1 MTPPAPAPPSAPPPD
16 FGTALSVV
24 AEGIKNFKEVLFA
37 IIAII
42 AAVIGA
48 WLYFASEAE
57 LTKARC
63 LIDATRTVSA
73 YQDKIDLYD
82 LEIDYKTRRKNDLA
96 MDLDTFSKSEQNER
110 LNTIE
115 ELKGIIKSFQD
126 KRDAANAEKA
136 VAERKLETDSC
147 SEKASKPTVEEKK

>member
-1 MTPPAPAPPSAPPPD
+1 MTPPAPTPPSAPPPD

-24 AEGIKNFKEVLFA
+24 AEGIKNFKEVFFA
-37 IIAII
+37 LIAII

-63 LIDATRTVSA
+63 MIDATRTVSA

-96 MDLDTFSKSEQNER
+96 TDLDTFSPHYARQVGECG
-110 LNTIE
+110 LD
-115 ELKGIIKSFQD
+115 G
-126 KRDAANAEKA
+126 
-136 VAERKLETDSC
+136 
-147 SEKASKPTVEEKK
+147 